1 MSINIKMK
9 RFYQIYI
16 DPNTGNKVIF
26 DDESG
31 VVSGSITLSG
41 SNVYTIQHKFGTT
54 AIICSIYDVNNQYVI
69 PDKIKI
75 VDINTI
81 EITVTTTDQINILII
96 A

>member
-1 MSINIKMK
+1 MK

-31 VVSGSITLSG
+31 LVSGSIRLSG
-41 SNVYTIQHKFGTT
+41 SNVYTIEHNFGST
-54 AIICSIYDVNNQYVI
+54 AIICNVYSSDNQLVM
-69 PDKIKI
+69 PDKIRI

-81 EITVTTTDQINILII
+81 EITVSTTEQINISII

>member
-1 MSINIKMK
+1 MK
-9 RFYQIYI
+9 RFYEIYI

-31 VVSGSITLSG
+31 VVGGKITLSG
-41 SNVYTIQHKFGTT
+41 SYVYTIRHNFETT
-54 AIICSIYDVNNQYVI
+54 AIICSLFDLNYQQVI
-69 PDKIKI
+69 PNILKI

-81 EITVTTTDQINILII
+81 ELTVSTTQQLTVTII

>member
-1 MSINIKMK
+1 MK

-16 DPNTGNKVIF
+16 DPNTGNRVIF

-31 VVSGSITLSG
+31 LVSGSIGVSG
-41 SNVYTIQHKFGTT
+41 DNIYTIQHNFGTNI
-54 AIICSIYDVNNQYVI
+54 IICSVYDANNQYII

-81 EITVTTTDQINILII
+81 EITVSSTQHINISII

>member
-1 MSINIKMK
+1 MK
-9 RFYQIYI
+9 RFYRIYI

-31 VVSGSITLSG
+31 VAAGNITLSG
-41 SNVYTIQHKFGTT
+41 NNVYTIQHDFQTT
-54 AIICSIYDVNNQYVI
+54 AIICSVRDINNQCVI

>member
-1 MSINIKMK
+1 MK

-16 DPNTGNKVIF
+16 DQNTGNKVIF

-31 VVSGSITLSG
+31 IVSGSIVLNG
-41 SNVYTIQHKFGTT
+41 SNIYTIQHNFGTT
-54 AIICSIYDVNNQYVI
+54 AIICNVYDINNQYVI

-81 EITVTTTDQINILII
+81 EITVTTTDQINILIM

>member
-1 MSINIKMK
+1 MK

-31 VVSGSITLSG
+31 LVSGSIGVSG
-41 SNVYTIQHKFGTT
+41 DNIYTIQHNFGTN
-54 AIICSIYDVNNQYVI
+54 AIICNVYSSDNQLVI
-69 PDKIKI
+69 PDKLRI

-81 EITVTTTDQINILII
+81 EITVSTTEHINISII

>member
-31 VVSGSITLSG
+31 VVSGSIALSG
-41 SNVYTIQHKFGTT
+41 SNVYTIQHNFGTM
-54 AIICSIYDVNNQYVI
+54 AIICSVHDADNQYVI

-81 EITVTTTDQINILII
+81 EITVTTTDQINILIM